1 MNRACIKKIVFIF
14 ILIEFFSLQVFAHG
28 EDKPGPHG
36 GYIRMP
42 GAFHT
47 EVLKTKEG
55 YRVYLLDMNWEN
67 PSIADSSVVAT
78 IHAGKKKTELKC
90 EKEKKSYLCKT
101 KLKEKGEL
109 EVTAKREGQMGNTAV
124 YKLPLKFEK
133 SNTGHEH

>member
-1 MNRACIKKIVFIF
+1 MNKKF
-14 ILIEFFSLQVFAHG
+14 ILFSFIQIFSFQIFAHG

-47 EVLKTKEG
+47 EVLKDKEG
-55 YRVYLLDMNWEN
+55 YRVYLLDMNWEK
-67 PSIADSSVVAT
+67 PTTVDSSVNVVIKT
-78 IHAGKKKTELKC
+78 GKKKVEIKC
-90 EKEKKSYLCKT
+90 TAEKDSFLCKT

-109 EVTAKREGQMGNTAV
+109 QLTAKREGQMGNETV

-133 SNTGHEH
+133 LNTSHEGHH

>member
-1 MNRACIKKIVFIF
+1 MNKKIIFIF
-14 ILIEFFSLQVFAHG
+14 ALLEILSLQIFAHG

-47 EVLKTKEG
+47 EVLKIKEG
-55 YRVYLLDMNWEN
+55 YRIYLLDMNWEN
-67 PSIADSSVVAT
+67 PSVADSSVKAT
-78 IHAGKKKTELKC
+78 VKIGKKKTDLNC
-90 EKEKKSYLCKT
+90 VKEKDSYLCKT

-109 EVTAKREGQMGNTAV
+109 EVTAKREGQMGNEAV

-133 SNTGHEH
+133 SKAAHEGHH